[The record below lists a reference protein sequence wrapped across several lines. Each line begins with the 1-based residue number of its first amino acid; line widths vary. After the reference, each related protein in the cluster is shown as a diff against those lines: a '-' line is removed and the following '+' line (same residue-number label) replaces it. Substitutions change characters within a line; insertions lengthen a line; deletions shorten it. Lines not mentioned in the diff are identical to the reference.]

1 MKKFCALIP
10 FLFAVVLFAADDK
23 NPPPNQPPPPQATD
37 KDKDNLAK
45 DEHSKGPKEESLSYR
60 QRMVFGTVKDVKDID
75 VKAEGK
81 TENHMLAKLE
91 MHDKQMIVID
101 LGPRGGLKSEVKAGD
116 EIAAFG
122 IAGRLHQKPLI
133 VASKIATIVPIEG
146 RDQIFEAVPASYS
159 TEQNKMENERLQQ
172 DGRHDQGS
180 NTNINSSSSERIA
193 DDRNRPIEQNTNVN
207 VNTNPDERER
217 FSREERRSDKSR
229 PLPNNSNERFSRDES
244 FRGEQPIN
252 TTVDRTDRFQQ
263 EQVRGTTEQNPNSNA
278 QFSQE
283 AIRRSNEGQ
292 FDRSANYDSSQPV
305 NYGPQGVRSD
315 CCECQ
320 NR

>member
-1 MKKFCALIP
+1 
-10 FLFAVVLFAADDK
+10 VVLFAADDK

-37 KDKDNLAK
+37 QDKDKDNLAK
-45 DEHSKGPKEESLSYR
+45 GDEHSKGPKEENLTYR

-75 VKAEGK
+75 VTAEGK

-91 MHDKQMIVID
+91 TQDKQLIVVD

-122 IAGRLHQKPLI
+122 IAGRLRQKPLI

-146 RDQIFEAVPASYS
+146 REPIFESVPASFT
-159 TEQNKMENERLQQ
+159 TEQGKESGANI
-172 DGRHDQGS
+172 
-180 NTNINSSSSERIA
+180 NTN
-193 DDRNRPIEQNTNVN
+193 T
-207 VNTNPDERER
+207 TER
-217 FSREERRSDKSR
+217 FAQDERRSDKGS
-229 PLPNNSNERFSRDES
+229 SFS
-244 FRGEQPIN
+244 
-252 TTVDRTDRFQQ
+252 Q
-263 EQVRGTTEQNPNSNA
+263 EQVRGTTEQNGNSNA

-292 FDRSANYDSSQPV
+292 FNPSANYAPPQPA
-305 NYGPQGVRSD
+305 NYGPQGTRSD